1 MDVAI
6 KNTGRHTVAAISG
19 QLDLYSVGEL
29 KRKMQ
34 EYLTSESVRSLA
46 IDLTQL
52 KYMDSSGIAL
62 MARLRKKMLEKS
74 SGEFY
79 LVGAGPEILN
89 VLRLAAL
96 DQFFSFVDSEAK
108 LPA

>member
-1 MDVAI
+1 MEVSV
-6 KNTGRHTVAAISG
+6 KTNGRHTIAALNG

-34 EYLTSESVRSLA
+34 EYLGSASVLSLA
-46 IDLTQL
+46 VDLTQL

-62 MARLRKKMLEKS
+62 MAHLRKKMLEKS
-74 SGEFY
+74 GGEFFM
-79 LVGAGPEILN
+79 VGAGPEILN

-96 DQFFSFVDSEAK
+96 DQFFTFVDSEAK
-108 LPA
+108 LPS

>member
-1 MDVAI
+1 MDLNLR
-6 KNTGRHTVAAISG
+6 KQGRHTIAGLAG
-19 QLDLYSVGEL
+19 ELDLYNVGDL

-34 EYLTSESVRSLA
+34 EYLTDDAIQSLVV
-46 IDLTQL
+46 DLTQL

-62 MARLRKKMLEKS
+62 MAHLRKKMLEKDN
-74 SGEFY
+74 GEFF
-79 LVGAGPEILN
+79 LLGVSQDILN

-96 DQFFSFVDSEAK
+96 DHFFTFIDNEAK